1 MKTLFSIIFFFLCFY
16 STNCVST
23 KQPCSIECLSVLYDD
38 ETVLRIA
45 SPTSNDLIRW
55 ELRQNMQGLSRM
67 TVSHPD
73 SIALYEALLRSMR
86 VDTTIIIKTV
96 LEPTFGKIKTPEFDM
111 TYSYYDSTND
121 IPADAMIVYHY
132 RKHCR
137 DNDTLFAGVQDGHI
151 VFRLNSH
158 RASGDFKVWERIRQ
172 SYPSPNLI
180 GTCHDDRQ
188 DKIHP
193 EQ

>member
-1 MKTLFSIIFFFLCFY
+1 MKTALSIIFFFLCFY
-16 STNCVST
+16 SASCVST
-23 KQPCSIECLSVLYDD
+23 KQPCPIEQLSVLYDD
-38 ETVLRIA
+38 GTVLRIA

-55 ELRQNMQGLSRM
+55 ELRQDIQGLMRM

-73 SIALYEALLRSMR
+73 SMALYEALLRSMK
-86 VDTTIIIKTV
+86 VDTTFIIKTV

-121 IPADAMIVYHY
+121 IPADAMIIYHY

-137 DNDTLFAGVQDGHI
+137 DNDTLFAGVQDCHI
-151 VFRLNSH
+151 VFRLNSY
-158 RASGDFKVWERIRQ
+158 RASGDSKVWERIRQ
-172 SYPSPNLI
+172 SYPSSNLK
-180 GTCHDDRQ
+180 GTYHDDRQ